1 MCHCPVLELSRWR
14 LFSPEVPSVVTV
26 MAAVM
31 SPGGSNHGPESWMDQ
46 TKGRNNSGVFL
57 DGEFHDREK
66 VSINFPSLDIVIR
79 AFL

>member
-31 SPGGSNHGPESWMDQ
+31 SPGGSNHGLNPGWIRPRVETTVGFFWME
-46 TKGRNNSGVFL
+46 TTTTEKKL
-57 DGEFHDREK
+57 ALIFHH
-66 VSINFPSLDIVIR
+66 
-79 AFL
+79 